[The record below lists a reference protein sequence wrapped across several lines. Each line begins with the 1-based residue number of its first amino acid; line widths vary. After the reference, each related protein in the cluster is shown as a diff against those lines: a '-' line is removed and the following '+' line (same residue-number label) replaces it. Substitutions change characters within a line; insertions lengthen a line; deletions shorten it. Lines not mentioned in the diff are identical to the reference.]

1 MMKAL
6 SPAVVTQAQPP
17 AIVPQEAQPL
27 AVVPL
32 EHPPE
37 RELVPV
43 QDMPLPLDRNPAAVY
58 LRSKPSAVG
67 RRGLQRALNR
77 AAEILTGGITNDALA
92 VEWSEVGYQHVSAL
106 RADLI
111 DDEAKPATINH
122 MLSALRGVAR
132 EAWRLGLIDAERKE
146 RITDIQNVKA
156 STLPAG
162 RHVDVGEVRR
172 LFEFCEDTPIG
183 ARDAAMLALLYGAGL
198 RRSEAVA
205 LQITDYSAGAVT
217 IRSGKGRKARIV
229 YAPAGGREAIE
240 AWIARRGFW
249 PGALLAPVAK
259 GGKVQHRA
267 MSAAAVMQRLRFIAA
282 NAGVQPFS
290 PHDLRR
296 SFVGELLDAGA
307 DISSVQQLAGH
318 ADVSTTQRYDRRP
331 EGAKRKAAELLQV
344 PYTAP
349 PSLLVSAKPDSRDSL
364 PPKPEASPPG
374 RADPP
379 PAAAPG

>member
-1 MMKAL
+1 MKAL
-6 SPAVVTQAQPP
+6 PAVV
-17 AIVPQEAQPL
+17 PQAQPL

-32 EHPPE
+32 EYPPE

-67 RRGLQRALNR
+67 RLGLQRSLNR

-92 VEWSEVGYQHVSAL
+92 VAWSEIDYQHVAAL
-106 RADLI
+106 CADLI
-111 DDEAKPATINH
+111 DDETKPATINH

-132 EAWRLGLIDAERKE
+132 EAWRLKLIDAERKE
-146 RITDIQNVKA
+146 RICDVKNVKQ

-172 LFEFCEDTPIG
+172 LFQFCSDTPVG
-183 ARDAAMLALLYGAGL
+183 ARDACLLALLYGCGV

-205 LQITDYSAGAVT
+205 LQLDDYSSRDGAVT
-217 IRSGKGRKARIV
+217 VRRGKGRKDRIV

-240 AWIARRGFW
+240 AWLARRGFW
-249 PGALLAPVAK
+249 PGTLLAPVAK
-259 GGKVQHRA
+259 GGKIKHRA
-267 MSAAAVMQRLRFIAA
+267 LSPQAIMLRLRFIAA
-282 NAGVQPFS
+282 NAGVKPFS

-318 ADVSTTQRYDRRP
+318 ANVATTQRYDRRP
-331 EGAKRKAAELLQV
+331 EEAKRKAAELLQV

-349 PSLLVSAKPDSRDSL
+349 PSLVSASP
-364 PPKPEASPPG
+364 ASDTSA
-374 RADPP
+374 RAR
-379 PAAAPG
+379 G